1 MATLADAIGFEL
13 PPDAAADSHDLF
25 PWLTGRT
32 ADPPRHTIV
41 HNTAA
46 GRYAIR
52 HDGWLLVDGDTGV
65 TEPRKR
71 SPPAAWTEKHGYP
84 AEDGQPTELYD
95 LRQDA
100 GQRHNLAADRPEQVS
115 ELRDRLERIRHEERS
130 APR

>member
-1 MATLADAIGFEL
+1 M
-13 PPDAAADSHDLF
+13 
-25 PWLTGRT
+25 
-32 ADPPRHTIV
+32 
-41 HNTAA
+41 
-46 GRYAIR
+46 
-52 HDGWLLVDGDTGV
+52 DGDTGV

-115 ELRDRLERIRHEERS
+115 ELRDRLERIRHRADPPPRHRRRQPEQPTSRS
-130 APR
+130 TIASTEFDASSTMLPAANSSAASSSSVAN